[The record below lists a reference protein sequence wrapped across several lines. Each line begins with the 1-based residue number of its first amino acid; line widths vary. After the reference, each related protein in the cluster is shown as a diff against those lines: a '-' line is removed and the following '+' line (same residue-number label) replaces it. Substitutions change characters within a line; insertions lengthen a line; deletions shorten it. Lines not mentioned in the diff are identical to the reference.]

1 MLRDALYRN
10 VDGKQFVDFTADL
23 GLRFD
28 ARISQ
33 MMMGCVVADYDCD
46 GCLDYYILYQSHRA
60 VPTDVNIGYLN
71 DDVSGI
77 ENQLWQNDGEGHFVD
92 DFKVEFDAARI
103 EADRPR
109 VADVLTKHHT
119 ANGQKPKSPGLLRR
133 PRRWWS
139 DLHEHLFFGNAR
151 VRLEARGAHV
161 LE

>member
-1 MLRDALYRN
+1 MRKIDSAWH
-10 VDGKQFVDFTADL
+10 VDFTADS

-77 ENQLWQNDGEGHFVD
+77 ENQLWRTDGKGHFVNVTSD
-92 DFKVEFDAARI
+92 AGVDARLRNSFAAR
-103 EADRPR
+103 DNRR
-109 VADVLTKHHT
+109 MTVAV
-119 ANGQKPKSPGLLRR
+119 Q
-133 PRRWWS
+133 
-139 DLHEHLFFGNAR
+139 
-151 VRLEARGAHV
+151 
-161 LE
+161 